1 MGRFRLDMNERL
13 VIGSRCC
20 LNLTP
25 AFASGDSVVARV
37 LRGTKVSYGRSPN
50 APQPLPQRQPRIVP
64 LDLVKEIGAGAS
76 GLRRKSLLDQLCNDL
91 FEDRMHVEVGGKY
104 IPVPDLQNLGA
115 MGESTATSDQGRIVS
130 V

>member
-1 MGRFRLDMNERL
+1 MAKKLFTSRLLSALLDLGL
-13 VIGSRCC
+13 VAYPCV
-20 LNLTP
+20 P
-25 AFASGDSVVARV
+25 APHV
-37 LRGTKVSYGRSPN
+37 LAFVHFSS
-50 APQPLPQRQPRIVP
+50 P

-91 FEDRMHVEVGGKY
+91 LEDRMHEEVGGKY

-115 MGESTATSDQGRIVS
+115 MGEIHSHFDEGRIVS